1 MQDLIRFDYLGQKQL
16 FRKYTRYTVI
26 IRVDLGQT
34 FFYKNAS
41 FFQNW
46 RWNIEFQYK
55 CSHQKYHLLKI
66 VNLNMNLGVIYL
78 NVVTKSTSF
87 FLHEDLA

>member
-1 MQDLIRFDYLGQKQL
+1 MWIELADLGQSNEVFKIQDLIQFDYLGQKKL

-41 FFQNW
+41 FF
-46 RWNIEFQYK
+46 F
-55 CSHQKYHLLKI
+55 KI
-66 VNLNMNLGVIYL
+66 GVELSNFDIS
-78 NVVTKSTSF
+78 VVVKSII
-87 FLHEDLA
+87 

>member
-1 MQDLIRFDYLGQKQL
+1 MWIELADLGQSNEVFKIQDLIQFDYLGQKKL

-41 FFQNW
+41 FF
-46 RWNIEFQYK
+46 F
-55 CSHQKYHLLKI
+55 KI
-66 VNLNMNLGVIYL
+66 GVGLSNFDIS
-78 NVVTKSTSF
+78 VVVKSII
-87 FLHEDLA
+87 

>member
-1 MQDLIRFDYLGQKQL
+1 MWIELADLGQSNEVFKIQDLIQFDYLGQKQL

-41 FFQNW
+41 FFS
-46 RWNIEFQYK
+46 K
-55 CSHQKYHLLKI
+55 
-66 VNLNMNLGVIYL
+66 
-78 NVVTKSTSF
+78 
-87 FLHEDLA
+87 LALDYRISILV

>member
-55 CSHQKYHLLKI
+55 CSHQKYHLGQL
-66 VNLNMNLGVIYL
+66 LY
-78 NVVTKSTSF
+78 
-87 FLHEDLA
+87 DL

>member
-1 MQDLIRFDYLGQKQL
+1 MWIELADLGQSNEVFKIQDLIQFDYLGQKKL

-46 RWNIEFQYK
+46 RWIIEFRY
-55 CSHQKYHLLKI
+55 
-66 VNLNMNLGVIYL
+66 
-78 NVVTKSTSF
+78 
-87 FLHEDLA
+87 

>member
-41 FFQNW
+41 FFQN
-46 RWNIEFQYK
+46 
-55 CSHQKYHLLKI
+55 
-66 VNLNMNLGVIYL
+66 
-78 NVVTKSTSF
+78 
-87 FLHEDLA
+87 